1 MLVCGTVIFLPTLGL
16 AKSSLLHNLF
26 IIIAHCLHFI
36 DVAKISKKF
45 ISSILFKQIF
55 KISITC
61 RGSIFVCFFEKIFSF
76 QTQNKVP
83 SPIKIIIYFVT
94 DAVGYLKVRQCGV
107 TGCDRG

>member
-36 DVAKISKKF
+36 DVARLARN
-45 ISSILFKQIF
+45 SSVVFLFKQMF

-61 RGSIFVCFFEKIFSF
+61 RGTIFVCFLEKISSF

-94 DAVGYLKVRQCGV
+94 NAVGYLKVRQCGV